1 MKTTTPSWPVGDDSF
16 PQSSFTHPLARQ
28 PGPASAVQTA
38 DTGSTYS
45 GVRLAFSVRE
55 TARILG
61 VSEKTV
67 RRLVNRKLLRA
78 SRALRHLLI
87 PAKEIQRFLDE
98 TTLP

>member
-1 MKTTTPSWPVGDDSF
+1 MHEERLLH
-16 PQSSFTHPLARQ
+16 SSARQ
-28 PGPASAVQTA
+28 PDAAAEGLIAQPPGPAGAVPIA
-38 DTGSTYS
+38 GTGSTYC
-45 GVRLAFSVRE
+45 GVRLALSVRE
-55 TARILG
+55 TAGILG

-87 PAKEIQRFLDE
+87 PTKEIQRFLDE